1 MGKETKNEKSILKS
15 KLFLKIFGIPYFLWF
30 ILSIFGLISSD
41 KKRAITFEEFII
53 ADIFIF
59 LIWFVISY
67 IFCERKE
74 RIKNKNKESILR
86 SKFFL
91 KLFGI
96 PSICMFFFVIIRM
109 FLPNEPLKETITWT
123 ELFKGFLSTVFFW
136 FVISFVISIIVNEFK
151 KNKSKTKKEKEIQ
164 YISKQEEKIVAKPEK
179 LKEETKK
186 ETKKKANGKCLY
198 TCESKV
204 DSYEYGKMAKYFPQM
219 YWSYVII
226 GTIKNLI
233 ITSILTIFYSYP
245 VITITWFVGYQI
257 CLMIIYKLRLEH
269 YAEKSFNSMQK
280 KGKYDYD
287 FHTEFYD
294 DYFIRQGEIETLKI
308 NYNDIDCSIETDT
321 NFYLR
326 FSKKNKI
333 IIIQKELCTLE
344 LINFIRSKFKNLENH
359 LGDSSKLKGAKKY
372 HNPDFIRKFMII
384 LFIITIA
391 SLWGALWSMSLVNE
405 INPQHGFSFVK
416 NSWVFW
422 CWLPIP
428 ILSIVLGYK
437 YKNVGFKC
445 TKNIV
450 GGFIIGFLLLVY
462 GSFSFFPTF
471 SEDYSKIDAY
481 RNIIDANLPN
491 NGELEIYSPNTYF
504 EEGKTNYTIINA
516 YYDNIDVSK
525 LVESIENSSNW
536 ILSKEIKSELKIL
549 IPSLLT
555 TDDDAYYS
563 IYNKTTNKYNT
574 LPETEGNYEIYTM
587 KYDKSNKTL
596 EIHKFNYSYK

>member
-1 MGKETKNEKSILKS
+1 MKKESILRS
-15 KLFLKIFGIPYFLWF
+15 KFFLKLFGIPYSLWF
-30 ILSIFGLISSD
+30 VLSILCLISND
-41 KKRAITFEEFII
+41 KKRAVTLEEFII

-59 LIWFVISY
+59 LIWFVIS
-67 IFCERKE
+67 
-74 RIKNKNKESILR
+74 
-86 SKFFL
+86 
-91 KLFGI
+91 
-96 PSICMFFFVIIRM
+96 
-109 FLPNEPLKETITWT
+109 
-123 ELFKGFLSTVFFW
+123 
-136 FVISFVISIIVNEFK
+136 FVISVIVNEFK
-151 KNKSKTKKEKEIQ
+151 KNKSKPKKEKEIQ

-186 ETKKKANGKCLY
+186 ETKKKENGKCLY

-204 DSYEYGKMAKYFPQM
+204 DSYEYGRMAKYFPQM
-219 YWSYVII
+219 YWSYVIL
-226 GTIKNLI
+226 GTIKNVI

-326 FSKKNKI
+326 FSKKNRI

-359 LGDSSKLKGAKKY
+359 FGDSSKLKSAKKY
-372 HNPDFIRKFMII
+372 HNPDFTRKFMII

-391 SLWGALWSMSLVNE
+391 SLWGALWSLSLVDK
-405 INPQHGFSFVK
+405 INPHHGFSFVK
-416 NSWVFW
+416 NFWVFW

-428 ILSIVLGYK
+428 VLSIILGYK

-462 GSFSFFPTF
+462 GSFSLTSTF

-516 YYDNIDVSK
+516 YYDNIDVSN
-525 LVESIENSSNW
+525 LESSIENSNNW
-536 ILSKEIKSELKIL
+536 ILSKEMKSELKIL

-574 LPETEGNYEIYTM
+574 LPEIEGIYEIYTM